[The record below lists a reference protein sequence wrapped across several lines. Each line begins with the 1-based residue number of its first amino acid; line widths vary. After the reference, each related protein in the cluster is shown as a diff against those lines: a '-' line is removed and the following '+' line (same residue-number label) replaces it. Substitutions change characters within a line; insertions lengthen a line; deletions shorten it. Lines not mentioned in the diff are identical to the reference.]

1 MERIRRRT
9 ARTDPIRP
17 PDYPCLAVHGDH
29 SYIVAMP
36 FSKYLGEFEQ
46 MVVLT
51 ILHLDN
57 DAYGLSIRRELEA
70 RIGRMVSHGAAY
82 TTLDRLEDKGLL
94 TSRLGDPVPG
104 RGGRP
109 KRYFEVTPAGVQ
121 ALRDARGAL
130 VKLWNGL
137 EAVLGDL

>member
-1 MERIRRRT
+1 MQQRRT
-9 ARTDPIRP
+9 ESAAARLKLTIP
-17 PDYPCLAVHGDH
+17 PCLAVHGDH

-94 TSRLGDPVPG
+94 RSRLGDPVPG